1 MNFHKRM
8 FMNKKRRIGM
18 LSIILV
24 PAFVLSCAGIS
35 GCGNSGSEETAENVL
50 TTLSRD
56 GYSLEQV
63 VVLSRHNIRA
73 PLSGEGSAL
82 DTITPN
88 KWFEWSAPASQLSV
102 RGGILETEMGQYFR
116 KWLESEGLFELNYH
130 PKDGAVRIYANSKQ
144 RTIATAQ
151 FFSAG
156 LLPVANAEVEYNAE
170 YDTMDPVFNPVFTY
184 MSDDYSADIEEEIN
198 KIYGTA
204 IANLDDN
211 YDLISEVIDVQK
223 SDDYKNGVFTGFDVG
238 DSEFSFEEGKEPS
251 VKGSLKTAC
260 QISDALVLQYFEE
273 SDPVKAA
280 FGHNITEAEW
290 EAISEVKDV
299 YGDVLFSAPSVSV
312 NVAHPLLEEIE
323 KELTTEG
330 RQFTFLCGHDS
341 NLASVLSALEI
352 QDYNLPE
359 ILEKTPIGGKLVVS
373 KWKDKAGQ
381 EFISLDIVYQKTGQ
395 LQEMSLL
402 SDENPPGIYNLKLKG
417 LNADPNGLYKA
428 EDVMDRFDRAIGAY
442 DSLIEEY
449 EAKDA
454 A

>member
-1 MNFHKRM
+1 
-8 FMNKKRRIGM
+8 MNKKRRIGM

-204 IANLDDN
+204 IANLGDN

-312 NVAHPLLEEIE
+312 NVAHPLLV
-323 KELTTEG
+323 
-330 RQFTFLCGHDS
+330 DY
-341 NLASVLSALEI
+341 LE
-352 QDYNLPE
+352 
-359 ILEKTPIGGKLVVS
+359 
-373 KWKDKAGQ
+373 
-381 EFISLDIVYQKTGQ
+381 
-395 LQEMSLL
+395 
-402 SDENPPGIYNLKLKG
+402 
-417 LNADPNGLYKA
+417 
-428 EDVMDRFDRAIGAY
+428 
-442 DSLIEEY
+442 
-449 EAKDA
+449 
-454 A
+454 